1 VPDRLFT
8 PRFLTMFAYS
18 ATVFISLFQLLP
30 SAPYRVLELGG
41 STAAAGLFLGLLTY
55 SSAFSAPITGSIA
68 DRVGQRRTLIV
79 VSLVVAACSA
89 SYAFISRYEIMF
101 VVVVVHGLFWSGLLS
116 ASGAYMTATI
126 PVSRR
131 AEGLSYWGLASV
143 TAIAAGPP
151 LGFWVASHGWSVLC
165 IELVALNLLM
175 TLIAWRLPDDRIT
188 DISHLAPAPGTRH
201 SAPGTSA
208 KKSAFR
214 AHPLHPANL
223 IEWKVLV
230 LSVSLSMISFGY
242 GGLTSFSALFA
253 DELNVAPRSLFL
265 TAMAASILL
274 GRVTIGRT
282 LDRIGH
288 RRVLLPALV
297 APPLGLFLL
306 SLAQGTVSMA
316 LAALVFGAG
325 FGLMYPAYTA
335 YVMNHVAFSRRGA
348 AFGAMLAAFDT
359 GIGTG
364 SSTMGWV
371 IHEFGYRRAFAVA
384 AGFAFLALPSFLAAE
399 RKLGYRS

>member
-1 VPDRLFT
+1 
-8 PRFLTMFAYS
+8 MFAYS

-30 SAPYRVLELGG
+30 SAPYRVLDLGG
-41 STAAAGLFLGLLTY
+41 STATAGLFLGLLTY
-55 SSAFSAPITGSIA
+55 SSALSAPLTGSIA

-89 SYAFISRYEIMF
+89 SYAFITRYEIML
-101 VVVVVHGLFWSGLLS
+101 VVVVIHGLFWSGLLS

-143 TAIAAGPP
+143 TAIAAAPP
-151 LGFWVASHGWSVLC
+151 LGFWVASHGWTVLC
-165 IELVALNLLM
+165 VELVVLNLLM
-175 TLIAWRLPDDRIT
+175 TLIAWRLPDDRVV
-188 DISHLAPAPGTRH
+188 DAEHRSHPPAP
-201 SAPGTSA
+201 SASA
-208 KKSAFR
+208 GQAGFR
-214 AHPLHPANL
+214 SHPLHPANL

-230 LSVSLSMISFGY
+230 LSVSLSLISFGY

-253 DELNVAPRSLFL
+253 DALHVTPRSLFL
-265 TAMAASILL
+265 TAMAATILL
-274 GRVTIGRT
+274 GRLTVGRR

-288 RRVLLPALV
+288 RRVLLPMLA
-297 APPLGLFLL
+297 APPLGLLFL
-306 SLAQGTVSMA
+306 SLAQGTA
-316 LAALVFGAG
+316 TFTIAALVFGVG

-335 YVMNHVAFSRRGA
+335 YVMHHVAFSRRGA

-364 SSTMGWV
+364 SSTMGWL

-384 AGFAFLALPSFLAAE
+384 AGIAFLALPSFLVAE
-399 RKLGYRS
+399 RKLGYRRPS

>member
-89 SYAFISRYEIMF
+89 SYAFISRYEILL

-143 TAIAAGPP
+143 TAIAAAPP

-165 IELVALNLLM
+165 IELVALNLVM
-175 TLIAWRLPDDRIT
+175 ALIAWRLPDDRVADAEHRET
-188 DISHLAPAPGTRH
+188 SDARS
-201 SAPGTSA
+201 TSA
-208 KKSAFR
+208 KSR
-214 AHPLHPANL
+214 LRSHPFHPANL

-253 DELNVAPRSLFL
+253 DELSIAPRSLFL

-306 SLAQGTVSMA
+306 SLAQGTMSMA
-316 LAALVFGAG
+316 IAALVFGAG

-364 SSTMGWV
+364 SSTMGWL
-371 IHEFGYRRAFAVA
+371 IHQFGYRRAFAVA
-384 AGFAFLALPSFLAAE
+384 AGFAFLALPSFLVAE
-399 RKLGYRS
+399 RKLGYRR